1 MDLFSQAQV
10 DALRRLKD
18 AFEQKLLDEDEYKAE
33 KAKVLNA
40 TPAAAPAPA
49 EDDFELVGVQTPAER
64 AAESRRR
71 AEAEGNV
78 VEIDDDEP
86 AAPAPPPPARKK
98 PAARPDARP
107 TPRHEEP
114 VMLRCRRVYFGTAL
128 RRDVSV
134 VFAPSC
140 ITMVWRSDTSRLY
153 IETRLAASH
162 MTSFNMYHRSHNV
175 RAGDNAAL
183 DDFVAIGLR
192 QAPPHLRSI
201 EGFEP
206 TDDAGPRKYIVIVLE
221 GDALATFKLKAV
233 PAVIWGGHAGWP
245 AAPVIGTV
253 AAARPLLEGV
263 AAADAA
269 AGFVVPPVIQSYTR
283 RAPDDDAAPAAPPVR
298 PRLGQTREEVV
309 VVRWRPKPARK
320 DIVPLTTA
328 EKAAVLHAIA
338 QLDGKATQRKVRRA
352 AESALGAPEGALD
365 AKKAAVKEVC
375 EDEMAKQAS
384 ESAPPPLGRPAAGER
399 HDRAYRDAVSAFPGM
414 AAHRRPAAPPVAG
427 APPLRRRDGPSV
439 GDMLEAKRRKIDKP
453 ADTPQ
458 GLTACFAAFYP
469 GSPNKAKFE
478 RFAAEHD
485 IRPEFLLAL
494 PASKCEDLL
503 QKHGFEG
510 VVVFTFQSRLR
521 EVCLG

>member
-1 MDLFSQAQV
+1 
-10 DALRRLKD
+10 
-18 AFEQKLLDEDEYKAE
+18 
-33 KAKVLNA
+33 
-40 TPAAAPAPA
+40 
-49 EDDFELVGVQTPAER
+49 
-64 AAESRRR
+64 
-71 AEAEGNV
+71 
-78 VEIDDDEP
+78 
-86 AAPAPPPPARKK
+86 
-98 PAARPDARP
+98 
-107 TPRHEEP
+107 
-114 VMLRCRRVYFGTAL
+114 MLRCRRVYFGTAL

-365 AKKAAVKEVC
+365 EKKAAIREVC
-375 EDEMAKQAS
+375 EDEMSKQAS
-384 ESAPPPLGRPAAGER
+384 ESAAPPPRGGRRDFGLNLPAGASR
-399 HDRAYRDAVSAFPGM
+399 RAYRPVVNFPGTQPRDEGRWVRG
-414 AAHRRPAAPPVAG
+414 AFTG
-427 APPLRRRDGPSV
+427 APPPRAPKPTAKKLSGFMLFSKEMRPRVIADG
-439 GDMLEAKRRKIDKP
+439 
-453 ADTPQ
+453 Q
-458 GLTACFAAFYP
+458 GLSFGDISKRLGELWRGLPDAE
-469 GSPNKAKFE
+469 KA
-478 RFAAEHD
+478 RYN
-485 IRPEFLLAL
+485 RTCV
-494 PASKCEDLL
+494 PA
-503 QKHGFEG
+503 
-510 VVVFTFQSRLR
+510 
-521 EVCLG
+521 